1 MEYLASA
8 GMLIGIYVI
17 LAASYNL
24 IIGYGG
30 LNTIAHP
37 IFFAL
42 GAYTAALLGIDT
54 ALPSIVCVLAG
65 IGVAV
70 VASIVLAVTTL
81 RIAGD
86 YLLIASLGFQLGL
99 LQLVNNFEFTG
110 GPAGLSNIPVTIT
123 GPGRGWLYLL
133 ICAVLAIIVVWLIRR
148 AMAGPFGR
156 AVRAMRDDEL
166 AFAALGR
173 SLFTMKI
180 VDLRLRLR
188 RRRARGRAL
197 RLLLPV
203 HQPRAV
209 QRAQSATILTMV
221 VLGGIGTTWGPLV
234 GAFVLEAL
242 PQAITFLQLPSS
254 LLGPLQGIIFTGL
267 VHSLYVPAPARP
279 GRAARGGGG
288 ALMGEILRLENLC
301 KQFGGIVVAD
311 DISLTLAAGEI
322 LGLIGPN
329 GAGKTSLFNLVSG
342 VVQPDSGRIFL
353 QGRAARTA
361 RCIAGRARAW
371 SAPGSTCACSAA

>member
-8 GMLIGIYVI
+8 GMLIGIYII

-42 GAYTAALLGIDT
+42 GAYTVALLGIGT
-54 ALPSIVCVLAG
+54 TLPAVVCVLAG

-70 VASIVLAVTTL
+70 VASVALAVTTL
-81 RIAGD
+81 RIEGD

-110 GPAGLSNIPVTIT
+110 GPSGLSNIPVTIT

-133 ICAVLAIIVVWLIRR
+133 ICAVLVIVVVWLIWR

-166 AFAALGR
+166 ACAALGR

-180 VDLRLRLR
+180 VIFAFGCGAAGLAGGLY
-188 RRRARGRAL
+188 AYYFQYIS
-197 RLLLPV
+197 PEQFNV
-203 HQPRAV
+203 
-209 QRAQSATILTMV
+209 AQSATILTMV
-221 VLGGIGTTWGPLV
+221 VLGGIGTTWGPLI
-234 GAFVLEAL
+234 GAFVLVAL
-242 PQAITFLQLPSS
+242 PQAITFMQLPSS
-254 LLGPLQGIIFTGL
+254 LVGPLQGIIFTVLVILFLFVRPHGL
-267 VHSLYVPAPARP
+267 V
-279 GRAARGGGG
+279 GRREAG
-288 ALMGEILRLENLC
+288 
-301 KQFGGIVVAD
+301 VAH
-311 DISLTLAAGEI
+311 
-322 LGLIGPN
+322 
-329 GAGKTSLFNLVSG
+329 
-342 VVQPDSGRIFL
+342 
-353 QGRAARTA
+353 
-361 RCIAGRARAW
+361 
-371 SAPGSTCACSAA
+371 

>member
-8 GMLIGIYVI
+8 GMLIGIYII

-42 GAYTAALLGIDT
+42 GAYTAALLGIGT
-54 ALPSIVCVLAG
+54 TLPAVVCVLAG

-70 VASIVLAVTTL
+70 VASVALAVTTL
-81 RIAGD
+81 RIEGD

-110 GPAGLSNIPVTIT
+110 GPSGLSNIPVTIT

-133 ICAVLAIIVVWLIRR
+133 ICAVLAVVVVWLIWR

-166 AFAALGR
+166 ACAALGR

-180 VDLRLRLR
+180 VIFAFGCGAAGLAGGLY
-188 RRRARGRAL
+188 AYYFQYIS
-197 RLLLPV
+197 PEQFNV
-203 HQPRAV
+203 
-209 QRAQSATILTMV
+209 AQSATILTMV
-221 VLGGIGTTWGPLV
+221 VLGGIGTIWGPVL
-234 GAFVLEAL
+234 GAFVLVAL
-242 PQAITFLQLPSS
+242 PQVITFLQLPSS
-254 LLGPLQGIIFTGL
+254 LVGPLQGLIFTSLVILFLFLRPHGL
-267 VHSLYVPAPARP
+267 VGARMP
-279 GRAARGGGG
+279 GAAH
-288 ALMGEILRLENLC
+288 
-301 KQFGGIVVAD
+301 
-311 DISLTLAAGEI
+311 
-322 LGLIGPN
+322 
-329 GAGKTSLFNLVSG
+329 
-342 VVQPDSGRIFL
+342 
-353 QGRAARTA
+353 
-361 RCIAGRARAW
+361 
-371 SAPGSTCACSAA
+371 